1 MSKYFFLL
9 ISIKLHEDYMKLSAP
24 KKIVF
29 LISLILAIIA
39 VVAHFVAIPFV
50 SIYGW
55 WILLAGYII
64 LALGVFLKGF

>member
-1 MSKYFFLL
+1 
-9 ISIKLHEDYMKLSAP
+9 MKLSAP